1 MVFNPYAWYWLADDG
16 RIFSS
21 ASETQV
27 SANDSGYQAF
37 LQIDAPT
44 PWPRDDDGDQT
55 DDSLQAVLDAYGKF
69 ASLNSYNLNARWLK
83 EQGGMTVT
91 GLSVG
96 SVPIKTDDR
105 SQAKING
112 VRIAI
117 IDGKLS
123 GSTTT
128 SYFAADRNFYV
139 MSLADMQKMS
149 DQLQSFIASTFTVS
163 QTTTNGI
170 AGGTITTRAQVDQA
184 YSGI

>member
-44 PWPRDDDGDQT
+44 PWPRDDGGDQT
-55 DDSLQAVLDAYGKF
+55 DASLQAVLDAYGKF
-69 ASLNSYNLNARWLK
+69 ASLNAYNLNARWLK

-112 VRIAI
+112 MWIEASLK
-117 IDGKLS
+117 GNF
-123 GSTTT
+123 STN
-128 SYFAADRNFYV
+128 FHAADGNFYV
-139 MSLADMQKMS
+139 LNDADVLSLS
-149 DQLQSFIASTFTVS
+149 TQLQAHINNCFTTSSTVVTGI
-163 QTTTNGI
+163 TN
-170 AGGTITTRAQVDQA
+170 GTITTRSQVDQA